1 MANIL
6 LEKYKDRV
14 EHHLSK
20 YPEDRSRS
28 AVMPLLYI
36 AQEHYGYL
44 NDEAIEDVA
53 DILDMDPTQVRSI
66 AGFYTMY
73 REEPKGKI
81 WLHVCT
87 DLPCALRGADEFYSE
102 LLTELD
108 VKDGGTTEDGMF
120 TIEHVM
126 CLGACDRAPMLQANF
141 RFHEHLDM
149 DKMRDL
155 MAQWREDVNAALNP
169 TDHGKPVEKK
179 EAN

>member
-1 MANIL
+1 MQNAL
-6 LEKYKDRV
+6 LENYKDQV

-20 YPEDRSRS
+20 YPEDQKRS

-36 AQEHYGYL
+36 AQEHYGFV
-44 NDEAIEDVA
+44 NEDGIEDVA
-53 DILDMDPTQVRSI
+53 EILDMDPTQVKSI

-73 REEPKGKI
+73 RERPKGKV

-87 DLPCALRGADEFYSE
+87 DLPCALRGADEFYHE
-102 LLTELD
+102 LIDELGIE
-108 VKDGGTTEDGMF
+108 DGGTTEDGMF
-120 TIEHVM
+120 TAEHVM

-149 DKMRDL
+149 DKMRAL
-155 MAQWREDVNAALNP
+155 MDKWRADVNSALSP
-169 TDHGKPVEKK
+169 TVEGEEVGFK